1 AAKRYGPEHPKLIQ
15 AKAELQSA
23 RENTQRQ
30 IQTVVAAIGKEYE
43 FAKANEAAVAQA
55 LGQSKADIQSLNRKD
70 FQLGVQQNR
79 NLYEMFVNRLKETS
93 AASDLQTTIARVID
107 PAIVP
112 GGPYAPNRPRI
123 VVGAGALALVLAAML
138 ALLLD

>member
-1 AAKRYGPEHPKLIQ
+1 
-15 AKAELQSA
+15 
-23 RENTQRQ
+23 
-30 IQTVVAAIGKEYE
+30 
-43 FAKANEAAVAQA
+43 
-55 LGQSKADIQSLNRKD
+55 
-70 FQLGVQQNR
+70 QQNR

-138 ALLLD
+138 ALLLDRLSNTINSTSDVESRLGMPVLGVLQKIKKFAKKGFISELAFFNDSQSTFSEAVRTVRTSI

>member
-70 FQLGVQQNR
+70 FQLGVLERAVQQNR
-79 NLYEMFVNRLKETS
+79 NLYAMFVNRLPETS
-93 AASDLQTTIARVID
+93 AAGDLQTTIARVVD
-107 PAIVP
+107 PASVP
-112 GGPYAPNRPRI
+112 SAPYAPNRSQI
-123 VVGAGALALVLAAML
+123 VTIAA
-138 ALLLD
+138 